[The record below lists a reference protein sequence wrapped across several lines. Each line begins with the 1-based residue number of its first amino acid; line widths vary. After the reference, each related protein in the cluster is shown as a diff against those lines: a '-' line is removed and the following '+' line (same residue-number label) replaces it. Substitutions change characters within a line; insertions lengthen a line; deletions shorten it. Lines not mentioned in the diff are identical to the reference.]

1 MGSDTPTELSSLYE
15 QVAKC
20 GKCGFCQPACPIYR
34 TTYREAH
41 VARGKHALM
50 RNIIEGTTVLD
61 ADLRDAFDNCLL
73 CRACTASCFSDLRTD
88 RLVVAFRETY
98 ARRFGRSTLQRLI
111 FRGLLPDP
119 RLMRTVARAA
129 WLARGAGLDG
139 LAARSGLLDMINP
152 KLKKAL
158 ELRDGSPGAFLRQ
171 RLAGTAAI
179 DDHGRRARAR
189 APIVL
194 PPISDASS
202 DVHDRVGETVK
213 VGYWISC
220 GYNYMLPEV
229 GEATVSVLRRAGAS
243 VEVLENSCCGL
254 PAYGYGDVDGA
265 RALARGNLE
274 TMGDLSRFDYIVS
287 ECGSCSGHLKE
298 YPELLAA
305 DREFAVRARRMAAK
319 MRSFSEVLVEWGVC
333 VWPPS
338 GVADPAGKVSTTD
351 PAGKGGPAGQAG
363 RTGPAG
369 KEGLTGR
376 TGPADL
382 DGPSGGA
389 DPWDRPDRPL
399 VVTFHEPC
407 HLGARFQGVV
417 QQPRELLRSLPGVE
431 FRELPDAD
439 SCCGAAGS
447 YNMRNP
453 EVSGAILARKM
464 EKVATTGADVLVTEC
479 PSCMIQLSLG
489 ARRAGSSVRV
499 LGISELLA
507 GLSRRSLG

>member
-1 MGSDTPTELSSLYE
+1 MVSDPPTELSSLYE

-50 RNIIEGTTVLD
+50 RNIIEGNTVLD
-61 ADLRDAFDNCLL
+61 ADLGDAFDNCLL

-111 FRGLLPDP
+111 FRGLLPAP

-129 WLARGAGLDG
+129 WVTRGTGLDG

-158 ELRDGSPGAFLRQ
+158 ELREGSPGVFLRE
-171 RLAGTAAI
+171 RLARTAATG
-179 DDHGRRARAR
+179 DAGHRGRAHTK
-189 APIVL
+189 IVL
-194 PPISDASS
+194 PPIFDASAGV
-202 DVHDRVGETVK
+202 DDGVGEAAK

-274 TMGDLSRFDYIVS
+274 TMGDLSRFDHIVS

-305 DREFAVRARRMAAK
+305 DPEFAVRARRMAAK
-319 MRSFSEVLVEWGVC
+319 VRSFSEWLVERGARVST
-333 VWPPS
+333 PPEGPGPAAPGAS
-338 GVADPAGKVSTTD
+338 VAPAALAAPEDSAAPAGA
-351 PAGKGGPAGQAG
+351 AGSEGPAGSWVA
-363 RTGPAG
+363 
-369 KEGLTGR
+369 
-376 TGPADL
+376 
-382 DGPSGGA
+382 
-389 DPWDRPDRPL
+389 PDRPL

-407 HLGARFQGVV
+407 HLGERFQGVV
-417 QQPRELLRSLPGVE
+417 QQPRDLLRSLPGVE

-499 LGISELLA
+499 LGISELVA
-507 GLSRRSLG
+507 GLSHPSVR

>member
-1 MGSDTPTELSSLYE
+1 MGSDIPTELLSLYE

-34 TTYREAH
+34 TTYLEAH

-50 RNIIEGTTVLD
+50 RNIIEGKTVLD

-98 ARRFGRSTLQRLI
+98 ARRFGRSTIQRLI
-111 FRGLLPDP
+111 FRGLLPAP

-129 WLARGAGLDG
+129 WLARGIGLDG

-158 ELRDGSPGAFLRQ
+158 ELREGSPGEFLRQ
-171 RLAGTAAI
+171 RLARTSATADA
-179 DDHGRRARAR
+179 GRRGRAYTKT
-189 APIVL
+189 VL
-194 PPISDASS
+194 PPISDAS
-202 DVHDRVGETVK
+202 DVDDRVDEAVK

-319 MRSFSEVLVEWGVC
+319 VRSFSEWLVERGVR
-333 VWPPS
+333 
-338 GVADPAGKVSTTD
+338 ASTL
-351 PAGKGGPAGQAG
+351 AEAAGPAGP
-363 RTGPAG
+363 RVP
-369 KEGLTGR
+369 
-376 TGPADL
+376 PN
-382 DGPSGGA
+382 
-389 DPWDRPDRPL
+389 RPL

-407 HLGARFQGVV
+407 HLGGRFQGVV
-417 QQPRELLRSLPGVE
+417 RQPRDLLRSLPGVE

-507 GLSRRSLG
+507 GLSNASVR

>member
-50 RNIIEGTTVLD
+50 RNIIEGKTVLD

-129 WLARGAGLDG
+129 WLARGSGLDG
-139 LAARSGLLDMINP
+139 LAAHSGLLDMINP

-171 RLAGTAAI
+171 RLTRAAETG
-179 DDHGRRARAR
+179 DGGRRARAR
-189 APIVL
+189 TTIVL
-194 PPISDASS
+194 PPIWDASS
-202 DVHDRVGETVK
+202 DLDDRVGEAVK

-254 PAYGYGDVDGA
+254 PAYGYGDAHGA

-319 MRSFSEVLVEWGVC
+319 VRSFSEVLVEWGVR
-333 VWPPS
+333 VAPPREAAACA
-338 GVADPAGKVSTTD
+338 GPAAS
-351 PAGKGGPAGQAG
+351 GGPAGPAG
-363 RTGPAG
+363 RTDPVDP
-369 KEGLTGR
+369 EV
-376 TGPADL
+376 PADPG
-382 DGPSGGA
+382 GP
-389 DPWDRPDRPL
+389 PDRPL

-417 QQPRELLRSLPGVE
+417 QQPRDLLRSLPGVE

-447 YNMRNP
+447 YNMVNP

-464 EKVATTGADVLVTEC
+464 AKVAATGADVLVTEC

-507 GLSRRSLG
+507 GLSHRSVR

>member
-50 RNIIEGTTVLD
+50 RNIIEGKTVLD

-129 WLARGAGLDG
+129 WLARGTGLDG
-139 LAARSGLLDMINP
+139 LAVRSGLLDMINP

-158 ELRDGSPGAFLRQ
+158 ELREGSPGAFLRQ
-171 RLAGTAAI
+171 RLARTAATG
-179 DDHGRRARAR
+179 DDGRRARAR
-189 APIVL
+189 TPARAHTPIVL

-202 DVHDRVGETVK
+202 DVNERVGEPVK

-305 DREFAVRARRMAAK
+305 DPEFAVRARRMAAK
-319 MRSFSEVLVEWGVC
+319 VRSFSEFLGEWGV
-333 VWPPS
+333 P
-338 GVADPAGKVSTTD
+338 VSTLSEAAA
-351 PAGKGGPAGQAG
+351 PAASAGP
-363 RTGPAG
+363 PN
-369 KEGLTGR
+369 
-376 TGPADL
+376 
-382 DGPSGGA
+382 GA
-389 DPWDRPDRPL
+389 DPWGLPDRPL

-417 QQPRELLRSLPGVE
+417 QQPRDLLRSLPGVE

-447 YNMRNP
+447 YNMVNP

-507 GLSRRSLG
+507 GLSHRSVR